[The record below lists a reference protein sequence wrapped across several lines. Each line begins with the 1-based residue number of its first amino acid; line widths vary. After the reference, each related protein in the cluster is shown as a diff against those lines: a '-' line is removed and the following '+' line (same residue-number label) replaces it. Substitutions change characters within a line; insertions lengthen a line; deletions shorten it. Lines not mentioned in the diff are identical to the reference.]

1 MEKLQKIADNLT
13 CEVMERIFGEKF
25 TSCEDITEDD
35 EMNKEWEIINEKIF
49 SSLEMAVGFNKKEK
63 TYVLSFAVAD
73 YEKTTLDE
81 LSEQELYEIAGK
93 NDVYTLK
100 EFQLLLNS
108 DMISIDDKWIYFV
121 TI

>member
-49 SSLEMAVGFNKKEK
+49 TSLEMAVGF
-63 TYVLSFAVAD
+63 AV
-73 YEKTTLDE
+73 
-81 LSEQELYEIAGK
+81 
-93 NDVYTLK
+93 
-100 EFQLLLNS
+100 
-108 DMISIDDKWIYFV
+108 
-121 TI
+121 

>member
-13 CEVMERIFGEKF
+13 GEVMERIFGEKF

-93 NDVYTLK
+93 YDVYTLR
-100 EFQLLLNS
+100 EFQFLLNS